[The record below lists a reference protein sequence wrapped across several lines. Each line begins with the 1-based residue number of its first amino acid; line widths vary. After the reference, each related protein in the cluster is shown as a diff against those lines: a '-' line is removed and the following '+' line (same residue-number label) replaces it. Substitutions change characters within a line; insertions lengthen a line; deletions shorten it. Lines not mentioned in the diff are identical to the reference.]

1 MPAVLGTCETPP
13 MELKDFADEIETIC
27 MSGTPSERVVVLR
40 RRVDDFAPGE
50 IGRAEFLTAL
60 AGELNLV
67 EDHEGARE
75 ASIAAIE
82 DGGPTE
88 LDPRCGLL
96 MNELDAGEDKRA
108 DEVLTELLGR
118 ARTGALGSVECEWVA
133 GSLEQAG
140 RLRQALRWFTLPLLD
155 VHPEDV
161 EDVHMPAVH
170 GRYRVRRALGLP
182 LDMYD
187 FARDEWVALEKETQ
201 EDPDL

>member
-1 MPAVLGTCETPP
+1 MPAALGTCETPP
-13 MELKDFADEIETIC
+13 MELVDFADEIETIC
-27 MSGTPSERVVVLR
+27 TSGTPSERVVVLR

-96 MNELDAGEDKRA
+96 MNELDAGEDERA
-108 DEVLTELLGR
+108 DDVLKDLLGR
-118 ARTGALGSVECEWVA
+118 ARTGALGSVECESIA
-133 GSLEQAG
+133 GSLERAG
-140 RLRQALRWFTLPLLD
+140 RLRQALRWFTLPLLE
-155 VHPEDV
+155 VHPADIEDV
-161 EDVHMPAVH
+161 DVPALS
-170 GRYRVRRALGLP
+170 GRYRVRRELGLP

-187 FARDEWVALEKETQ
+187 HAREEWLALEQ
-201 EDPDL
+201 EHEESPSL